1 MMRMD
6 DDPAF
11 ISPNGPKSHIIVKIG
26 LERNIKFELKNFPN
40 CSPYVFEQ
48 KKLEANLKGLPW
60 GFKRATK
67 KEKKLIPLLN

>member
-1 MMRMD
+1 MM
-6 DDPAF
+6 
-11 ISPNGPKSHIIVKIG
+11 IQLSSHQMGLNLTSFVKIG
-26 LERNIKFELKNFPN
+26 LEWNIKFELKNFPN

-67 KEKKLIPLLN
+67 KEKTLIPFLN